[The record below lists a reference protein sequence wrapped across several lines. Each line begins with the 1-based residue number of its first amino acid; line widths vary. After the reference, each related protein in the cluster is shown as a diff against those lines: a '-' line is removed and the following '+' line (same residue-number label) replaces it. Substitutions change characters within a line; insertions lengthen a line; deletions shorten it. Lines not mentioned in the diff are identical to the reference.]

1 MKLKKKQN
9 KADSLYPVTYVIDS
23 LKGYHKDLVQKEVNS
38 LQELSMVSSSFGNVL
53 EETESF
59 QEKLYDFEQ
68 TFSNI
73 NQAAQQFESVKN
85 EISQSVIQ
93 AQDEVEELKRSS
105 MEVEAHFDEMEQT
118 FLAFQAALKKIKSC
132 TNKIVTIAD
141 QTNILALNASIE
153 AARAGNNGKGF
164 VVVASEVKNL
174 ADEIKNLVGEI
185 DSSIHEAEQGTEA
198 LNADI
203 NTSQQALD
211 QSINKV
217 NETYDTFNKIT
228 QAAEGATSVQ
238 MEIAGVISDS
248 KTSLTQLCEFFN
260 RTKSQYQD
268 VVKHINYASNLGTT
282 KSAMFEDIDNM
293 MSQIPPI
300 IKEYIE
306 TGK

>member
-211 QSINKV
+211 QSIDKV

-300 IKEYIE
+300 IKE
-306 TGK
+306 

>member
-23 LKGYHKDLVQKEVNS
+23 LKGYHGALVQKEVNS

-73 NQAAQQFESVKN
+73 NQAAQQFESVKD

-105 MEVEAHFDEMEQT
+105 MEVEAHFGEMEQT

-211 QSINKV
+211 QSIDKV

>member
-211 QSINKV
+211 QSIDKV